1 MAITGKESRM
11 TDTKPVPAVTVEQAS
26 DAGKTPAELFRYTTY
41 VHLGEGADACED
53 ACTGLCEDAAHFHA
67 FVRLPN
73 QFQHADIRRRAQ
85 ADKARRLRQLRDP
98 ESDAATV
105 LDADMAELLRV
116 GDMVALVDELVNKEW
131 WKDHLEAMR
140 EVEELELYEHITADR
155 ERLQQISELPADK
168 QPADERDELT
178 KHTQA
183 YSDAVEAKRDE
194 LQAPR
199 RQALES
205 LAPEK
210 LVELV
215 REDRIEAEAT
225 AQFMETYSKWEWFS
239 GTLRPPGRPAQ
250 KLYDSIEAL
259 EDESPEII
267 DAIRAA
273 FQDLERSFQR
283 GPTGNS

>member
-1 MAITGKESRM
+1 MEDIATE
-11 TDTKPVPAVTVEQAS
+11 PVATETVEQAS

-41 VHLGEGADACED
+41 VHVGEGADACEQG
-53 ACTGLCEDAAHFHA
+53 ATGLCADPQHFHA

-85 ADKARRLRQLRDP
+85 ADKARRLRQLRDS
-98 ESDAATV
+98 ESDAAVV
-105 LDADMAELLRV
+105 LDADMDELLRV
-116 GDMVALVDELVNKEW
+116 GDMVALVDELVNKDW

-140 EVEELELYEHITADR
+140 EVEELERFEHISADR
-155 ERLQQISELPADK
+155 ERLQQINELPADK
-168 QPADERDELT
+168 RPADEYDELT
-178 KHTQA
+178 KHTKS

-199 RQALES
+199 RLALEA
-205 LAPEK
+205 LTAEK

-215 REDRIEAEAT
+215 REERIEAEAT
-225 AQFMETYSKWEWFS
+225 AQFMETYSKWEWFA

-250 KLYDSIEAL
+250 KLYDTIDQL

-273 FQDLERSFQR
+273 YQDLERSFQR